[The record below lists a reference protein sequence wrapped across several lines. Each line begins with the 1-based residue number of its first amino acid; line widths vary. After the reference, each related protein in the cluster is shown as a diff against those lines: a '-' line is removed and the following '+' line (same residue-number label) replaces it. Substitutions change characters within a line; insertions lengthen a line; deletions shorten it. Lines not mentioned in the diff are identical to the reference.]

1 MAKVLSIEL
10 GQSIVRICEVDYK
23 SKKPKMYQNV
33 ETIIPDGTVGDGFI
47 NDPVRLGEAIK
58 EALLQKKFSANK
70 VVFTIV
76 SGKIASREA
85 LLPFVKENKL
95 NEVVQASAGDYF
107 PVDISQSKIAYQVLG
122 TQEKEGKKQYRVMVI
137 AVPNQLLESY
147 YDLAKVCGWEIVALD
162 YVANSVHMAVKGS
175 LSDGVQMIIKLDEK
189 ATQLFIYSDGEYV
202 LQRSV
207 PYGGDLAIDELIDYE
222 KKQGNALSYEEALYS
237 LRSELFISHNEGLA
251 GTEGSE
257 VSQVNESDARQ
268 QAVTGEM
275 AVLAG
280 AIYRVIDYYNSRNAG
295 KGINTIFL
303 TGSAGN
309 FLGMAEYLG
318 QELGIPVY
326 NFNEYLK
333 ENGKAAHSEGSHVA
347 CIGAAMAPLDLI
359 PDAHLSKK
367 QKREQGAKQGGAGAK
382 TDPLLIGILV
392 FVLCVLASVVLVL
405 MSALPYSQAKKVNK
419 QLMQREAELA
429 PIENVYRE
437 SVHSEVML
445 EEAKKIHFASRTPNE
460 NMTLFLNELEQ
471 ILPSDVNVLSF
482 SAGKER
488 VSINMSVGSKEAV
501 AQTMMEFR
509 KLSSL
514 SSVTTTTLSE
524 EVDELGAV
532 NVLFTIEA
540 VYAPLLME
548 TEEEEQQ

>member
-1 MAKVLSIEL
+1 MTPEL
-10 GQSIVRICEVDYK
+10 E
-23 SKKPKMYQNV
+23 KP
-33 ETIIPDGTVGDGFI
+33 
-47 NDPVRLGEAIK
+47 
-58 EALLQKKFSANK
+58 
-70 VVFTIV
+70 
-76 SGKIASREA
+76 
-85 LLPFVKENKL
+85 
-95 NEVVQASAGDYF
+95 
-107 PVDISQSKIAYQVLG
+107 
-122 TQEKEGKKQYRVMVI
+122 
-137 AVPNQLLESY
+137 
-147 YDLAKVCGWEIVALD
+147 
-162 YVANSVHMAVKGS
+162 
-175 LSDGVQMIIKLDEK
+175 
-189 ATQLFIYSDGEYV
+189 
-202 LQRSV
+202 
-207 PYGGDLAIDELIDYE
+207 
-222 KKQGNALSYEEALYS
+222 
-237 LRSELFISHNEGLA
+237 EGL
-251 GTEGSE
+251 E
-257 VSQVNESDARQ
+257 VNEFDAKQ

-295 KGINTIFL
+295 KGIDTIFL

-309 FLGMAEYLG
+309 FLGMAEYLS

-333 ENGKAAHSEGSHVA
+333 ENGKAAHIEGSHLA

-392 FVLCVLASVVLVL
+392 FILCAIASVVLVL

-419 QLMQREAELA
+419 QLTEREAELA

-437 SVHSEVML
+437 SVRSEVML

-460 NMTLFLNELEQ
+460 NMTLFLKELEQ

-482 SAGKER
+482 SANKER
-488 VSINMSVGSKEAV
+488 VSINMSVSSKEAV

-548 TEEEEQQ
+548 TEEAEQQ